1 MSRFSKISLGDLFTL
16 ANGVLGFLA
25 ITYIYN
31 RSFLA
36 ATSLLLLSM
45 LMDGLDGQMAR
56 RFGSKHTM
64 GQVLDSISDAISF
77 AFAPGILVYAELH
90 DAASASP
97 TFSVNNAVAIT
108 CAAAILATGL
118 FRLARFSSG
127 GFQLDHFTGLP
138 APGAALVMILVC
150 LLFGASSGSEDQRY
164 YFTISTEP
172 VLVIVSGL
180 LISYLMSSEIRYP
193 KLRGWMAGVS
203 AIGILL
209 ALVPTIAGLALV
221 SDQDL
226 YTAFSRTA
234 TGLALV
240 LTLAYV
246 FGGPA
251 YEKLARGK
259 GG

>member
-1 MSRFSKISLGDLFTL
+1 
-16 ANGVLGFLA
+16 
-25 ITYIYN
+25 
-31 RSFLA
+31 
-36 ATSLLLLSM
+36 
-45 LMDGLDGQMAR
+45 
-56 RFGSKHTM
+56 
-64 GQVLDSISDAISF
+64 
-77 AFAPGILVYAELH
+77 
-90 DAASASP
+90 
-97 TFSVNNAVAIT
+97 
-108 CAAAILATGL
+108 L

>member
-90 DAASASP
+90 DAAS
-97 TFSVNNAVAIT
+97 AVAIT